1 MPASAGNF
9 SSRLTAIDEQYLLDA
24 NARAGAGL
32 SAVKIKNMFVK
43 VNDDVIAN
51 IAKRV
56 YSDGYTFSERCWR
69 VGTNVPFN
77 DMRQTILS
85 GLAQGRDPCED
96 CQRTLKSMLLRA
108 RPVS

>member
-1 MPASAGNF
+1 
-9 SSRLTAIDEQYLLDA
+9 
-24 NARAGAGL
+24 
-32 SAVKIKNMFVK
+32 MFVK

-69 VGTNVPFN
+69 VGTNVPN

-85 GLAQGRDPCED
+85 GLAQGVI
-96 CQRTLKSMLLRA
+96 
-108 RPVS
+108 PVKIAKGP